1 MAKSIKLQ
9 NNNYFDSSGIVYKK
23 TKLNNIL
30 EINDSNEV
38 EIGTWYGKSLYR
50 KTYKITNSSGVS
62 YEIDVSALNIDTL
75 FFNLN
80 RSFLKW
86 NLTNRILPILSTNI
100 ANANVADNA
109 VAQKQTG
116 IYYNYSTKKIVLEF
130 GYQRLIYDAYLT
142 IEYTKA

>member
-1 MAKSIKLQ
+1 M
-9 NNNYFDSSGIVYKK
+9 
-23 TKLNNIL
+23 
-30 EINDSNEV
+30 
-38 EIGTWYGKSLYR
+38 
-50 KTYKITNSSGVS
+50 
-62 YEIDVSALNIDTL
+62 NIDTL